1 MRESRAR
8 SKRSS
13 RALAWTVLWFVAAQL
28 AIRTGI
34 HVRPELADRE
44 FGRKLIELRRMRADA
59 PGRPLVLMLG
69 SSRVATGFRPGCVPR
84 IGAESEPEKAPLLF
98 NFAQVGSGPEMAL
111 LSLHRLLALKIRPD
125 WVLVEFWPPTWTTQR
140 SLKEFSEQINIAALD
155 WNSVRLL
162 GEYVARPRRLT
173 RDWLAAQWVPL
184 YTNRDLLLHRLA
196 SSLTLT
202 RGEDDRRCRDLDRF
216 GWWSPTR
223 AVDRDEHQRLVERYR
238 KFYTPR
244 LRNLHVERTPDR
256 ALRSLLELC
265 RREGIRASLV
275 VLPEGSE
282 FRRLYPPEALRE
294 VSAYLT
300 RIERECGVPVIDAR
314 RWVGDDGFIDGHHLL
329 PTGATVFTRM
339 LAGEVL
345 EPLLA
350 SSPVPTR
357 R

>member
-8 SKRSS
+8 SRRSS

-28 AIRTGI
+28 ALRTAI

-44 FGRKLIELRRMRADA
+44 FGRKLAELRQMRAA
-59 PGRPLVLMLG
+59 AQGRPLVLMLG
-69 SSRVATGFRPGCVPR
+69 SSRVATGFRPGCLRP
-84 IGAESEPEKAPLLF
+84 IGAGSEHAPLLF

-111 LSLHRLLALKIRPD
+111 LSLHRLLALRIRPD

-162 GEYVARPRRLT
+162 GQYVARPRRLS

-196 SSLTLT
+196 PALALK

-216 GWWSPTR
+216 GWWSPTL

-238 KFYTPR
+238 RFYTPR

-282 FRRLYPPEALRE
+282 FRTLYPPEALRD
-294 VSAYLT
+294 VATYLA

-329 PTGATVFTRM
+329 PSGATVFTRR
-339 LAGEVL
+339 LADEIL
-345 EPLLA
+345 QPLLA
-350 SSPVPTR
+350 AATNHPR